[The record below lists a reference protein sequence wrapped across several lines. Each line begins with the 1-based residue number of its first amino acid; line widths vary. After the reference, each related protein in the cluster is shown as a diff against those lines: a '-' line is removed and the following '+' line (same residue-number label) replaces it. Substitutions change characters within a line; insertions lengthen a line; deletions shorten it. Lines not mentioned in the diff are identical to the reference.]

1 MYNKFTSLSLTAV
14 LTTLLAACGGES
26 DSTTGEENKL
36 PEYTPPV
43 LSLNAANVSYIAIQ
57 RGGGDWQQLTLA
69 NHTLSASVDN
79 EEINIA
85 IRCDDALE
93 IKQLTLTKDESY
105 AFNHCSGSANFPRVT
120 VELAGPGYTLL
131 NTMITGSWGEDNAG
145 AASTEIILTELSDDH
160 SLIAYA
166 QRQSDDKIFV
176 VKQSGL
182 TLVDDQVIFIDFNT
196 GIEASLVDVTAE
208 TGLEYYAEFVAQVG
222 NYDNLDVKPY
232 QISGNKAVQLPSSVT
247 TEGYT
252 TEEWSFGQDSGL
264 DRVVET
270 LGVSPSGFNG
280 VIPAEYTQASF
291 DISQDKKSLTFEEK
305 IPAGLGLKSDYIE
318 FDLNMD
324 SLLYNIE
331 AERVEYGQD
340 GKVNF
345 QLIDL
350 STLPGY
356 TFDLPADTIDS
367 VSITTYSISDDWP
380 EVGSTKLLLNTASF

>member
-1 MYNKFTSLSLTAV
+1 MFNKTITLSSTIALSSLLM
-14 LTTLLAACGGES
+14 ACGGGS
-26 DSTTGEENKL
+26 DSSTDEEKL
-36 PEYTPPV
+36 PEYVAPV
-43 LSLNAANVSYIAIQ
+43 LTLNGANVNYLAIQ
-57 RGGGDWQQLTLA
+57 QGDGDWEKLTL
-69 NHTLSASVDN
+69 TDQSITPDLP
-79 EEINIA
+79 ETEINIA
-85 IRCDDALE
+85 VRCDDALE
-93 IKQLTLTKDESY
+93 IKQLTLTKDQSY
-105 AFNHCSGSANFPRVT
+105 AFNHCSDSANFPRVT
-120 VELAGPGYTLL
+120 VELAGPGHTLL
-131 NTMITGSWGEDNAG
+131 NTMITRSWGEENAG

-176 VKQSGL
+176 IKQSGL
-182 TLVDDQVIFIDFNT
+182 TLVDDQVISIDFNT

-222 NYDNLDVKPY
+222 NYDNLDIQPY
-232 QISGNKAVQLPSSVT
+232 QINGNKAVQLPSSVT
-247 TEGYT
+247 TGGYI

-270 LGVSPSGFNG
+270 LGASPSGFNG
-280 VIPAEYTQASF
+280 VIPAEYTQGSF

-305 IPAGLGLKSDYIE
+305 IPTGLGLKSDYIE
-318 FDLNMD
+318 FDLNMF

-331 AERVEYGQD
+331 SERVEYGQD

-367 VSITTYSISDDWP
+367 VSITTYSVSDDWP
-380 EVGSTKLLLNTASF
+380 AVGSTKLLLNTASF